1 MKKNTLTPFEQAL
14 LNVNLEEFEDIPAES
29 EINLDLSP
37 QFQAKADEL
46 IRRMHR
52 QSNKRTMPLLRK
64 VALVA
69 LIAAILALTA
79 CAVPAVREAII
90 NFFFRDEGTH
100 YEFTYDPEQAATAPD
115 KIEEVYIPI
124 NIPNGFELVVND
136 ISSSGVVLMWCNA
149 EDVWINYIQ
158 GVIPDDPSLGDGGGF
173 NSEGAV
179 TEWIT
184 LGNCQVLRIE
194 DDEWIHYA
202 WTSSE
207 YEFSLSCSDKSM
219 EDELKEAYYSIHID
233 TDMLLVQ
240 P

>member
-1 MKKNTLTPFEQAL
+1 MKQNTLTPFEQAL

-29 EINLDLSP
+29 EINLELSP

-46 IRRMHR
+46 IRRTYR
-52 QSNKRTMPLLRK
+52 QSNKRAMPLLRK

-69 LIAAILALTA
+69 LIAGLLALTA

-100 YEFTYDPEQAATAPD
+100 YEFTYDPEQAETAPD

-124 NIPNGFELVVND
+124 NIPDGFELVVND

-184 LGNCQVLRIE
+184 LGECQVLRIE

-219 EDELKEAYYSIHID
+219 EDGLKEAYDSIQLDADI
-233 TDMLLVQ
+233 LVIH

>member
-29 EINLDLSP
+29 EINLELSP

-46 IRRMHR
+46 IRRTYR
-52 QSNKRTMPLLRK
+52 QSNKRHVPLLRK

-69 LIAAILALTA
+69 LIAGLLALTA

-90 NFFFRDEGTH
+90 NFFFRNEGTH
-100 YEFTYDPEQAATAPD
+100 YEFTYDPEQAATAPA
-115 KIEEVYIPI
+115 KIEEVYAPV
-124 NIPNGFELVVND
+124 NIPDGFELMVND
-136 ISSSGVVLMWCNA
+136 ISPSGVVLMWCNTD
-149 EDVWINYIQ
+149 DVWINYIQ

-184 LGNCQVLRIE
+184 LGDCQVLRIE

-219 EDELKEAYYSIHID
+219 EDELKEAYYSIQID

>member
-1 MKKNTLTPFEQAL
+1 MKKTTLTPFEQAL
-14 LNVNLEEFEDIPAES
+14 LDVNLEEFEDIPAES
-29 EINLDLSP
+29 EINLELSS

-46 IRRMHR
+46 IRRTYR
-52 QSNKRTMPLLRK
+52 QSNKRPVPLLRK

-69 LIAAILALTA
+69 LIASLLVLTA

-115 KIEEVYIPI
+115 EIEEVYVPI
-124 NIPNGFELVVND
+124 NIPDGFELVVND
-136 ISSSGVVLMWCNA
+136 ISSSGVALMWCNT
-149 EDVWINYIQ
+149 DDIWINYIQ
-158 GVIPDDPSLGDGGGF
+158 GVIPDNPSLGDGGGF

-184 LGNCQVLRIE
+184 LGDCQVLRIE
-194 DDEWIHYA
+194 DNEWIHYA

-219 EDELKEAYYSIHID
+219 EDELKEAYYSIQID
-233 TDMLLVQ
+233 NDMLLIQ